1 MTAQDLLNLAKQAVE
16 DPDSSLL
23 QTESAGE
30 LAPLAAFL
38 NELIEENR
46 SLKSNYTDT
55 VDYLRQ
61 KIDQLLM
68 VIGTIPLRP
77 EELDNKTLISLDP
90 IGIIAD
96 SFTQI
101 LDHQRQTNEELE
113 IAMEEIKVIFES
125 VGGGILV
132 LDQDKQIISYNR
144 MFEEMFSGPGIKIK
158 GKTCKELIC
167 KGMPPEGCVLEDME
181 KAGKAVIRDQCF
193 HDERSYSIVAS
204 PVKDKAG
211 KIVRAVLLYMDITE
225 LAMAKAEFFEEKER
239 LSLTLE
245 SIAEGVMATD
255 MEGCVTLM
263 NQVAEKLTGFKEEEA
278 VGRPICEVL
287 HIFEKGEQQSCSQL
301 FSSLLKDE
309 GKVERIANTMLA
321 SQDGNERLITI
332 SAAPIRKQDQA
343 TSGAILVFRDIT
355 HERKMEEEMQKSA
368 KIESLGILAGGI
380 AHDFNNLLTS
390 ILGNISL
397 AKAFSKSDEMVTR
410 LLDDAEKG
418 SFRAKNLTQQ
428 LLTFARGGAPVVT
441 LASTQKIIIE
451 SAQFS
456 SSGSKIKCDFDIP
469 DALWQ
474 VEVDE
479 GQIGQVIQNLVINA
493 DQTMH
498 NGGIVRIVAENVV
511 VGDNSDLALKQGKYI
526 KISVK
531 DNGEGI
537 DSKHLGKIFDPYFTT
552 KPTGHG
558 LGLAICYSIMK
569 KHHGLIDV
577 ESELGVGSTFFLYLP
592 ATEEKEVSQSCQDNE
607 KAVEGHGR
615 ILVMDDEEIVREVA
629 VQMLSVLGYQVEG
642 STNGEETI
650 ELYLKARD
658 AGQPYD
664 AIIMDLTIPGG
675 MGGKE
680 TIAKLREIDS
690 SVKAIVSSG
699 YANDPIMAEYEK
711 YGFNGVAPKPYGVQE
726 LGSIIQKVLSERL
739 MN

>member
-1 MTAQDLLNLAKQAVE
+1 
-16 DPDSSLL
+16 
-23 QTESAGE
+23 
-30 LAPLAAFL
+30 
-38 NELIEENR
+38 
-46 SLKSNYTDT
+46 
-55 VDYLRQ
+55 
-61 KIDQLLM
+61 
-68 VIGTIPLRP
+68 
-77 EELDNKTLISLDP
+77 
-90 IGIIAD
+90 
-96 SFTQI
+96 
-101 LDHQRQTNEELE
+101 
-113 IAMEEIKVIFES
+113 
-125 VGGGILV
+125 
-132 LDQDKQIISYNR
+132 
-144 MFEEMFSGPGIKIK
+144 
-158 GKTCKELIC
+158 
-167 KGMPPEGCVLEDME
+167 
-181 KAGKAVIRDQCF
+181 
-193 HDERSYSIVAS
+193 
-204 PVKDKAG
+204 VKDKAG

-263 NQVAEKLTGFKEEEA
+263 NQVAEKLTGFTEEEA
-278 VGRPICEVL
+278 VGKPICEVL

-309 GKVERIANTMLA
+309 GKVERIVNTMLS
-321 SQDGNERLITI
+321 SQDGDERFITI
-332 SAAPIRKQDQA
+332 SAAPIRKQDQE
-343 TSGAILVFRDIT
+343 TSGVILVFRDIT
-355 HERKMEEEMQKSA
+355 HEKKMEEEMQKSA
-368 KIESLGILAGGI
+368 KIESLGVLAGGI

-390 ILGNISL
+390 ILGNVSL
-397 AKAFSKSDEMVTR
+397 AKAFSTSDEMVTR

-428 LLTFARGGAPVVT
+428 LLTFAQGGAPVTT

-493 DQTMH
+493 GQTMH

-511 VGDNSDLALKQGKYI
+511 VGENYNLALEQGKYI